1 MSKFVKTNYSN
12 STEILRVAEYI
23 ALPVT
28 VSDEGAT
35 TVDGKKIV
43 KAGTI
48 LGGKSKSALLNEG
61 ELVVKKN
68 TQGGV
73 TGTAG
78 AGVDAEGILL
88 HDVDVTHGANAGA
101 LLVQAVVKVSKLAE
115 APTVDAKKA
124 LKSIIFTA

>member
-1 MSKFVKTNYSN
+1 MSKMQTVNYGAGK
-12 STEILRVAEYI
+12 EILRVAEYI

-28 VSDEGAT
+28 VSDEGIAA
-35 TVDGKKIV
+35 VDGKKIV

-68 TQGGV
+68 IQGAL
-73 TGTAG
+73 TGAAG
-78 AGVDAEGILL
+78 AGVDAEGVLL
-88 HDVDVTHGANAGA
+88 SDVDVTYGANAGA
-101 LLVQAVVKVSKLAE
+101 LVVNGVIKISKLPE

-124 LKSIIFTA
+124 LKQITFTA